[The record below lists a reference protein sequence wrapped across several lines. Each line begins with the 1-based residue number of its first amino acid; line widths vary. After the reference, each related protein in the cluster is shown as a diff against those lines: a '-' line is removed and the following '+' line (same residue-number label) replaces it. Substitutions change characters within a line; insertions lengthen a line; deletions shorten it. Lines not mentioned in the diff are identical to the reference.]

1 MAEEEE
7 AALALEV
14 YARNA
19 DEEDDDDDL
28 VYNDAPH
35 GSNSSSSDGGAAA
48 ISAMAAAAASSPSL
62 EDNDREEEI
71 SQQNNHAAA
80 AAGGGSEPPERAA
93 AGPDEEEEDDDDAEA
108 AGNYTNKWHQ
118 NGYGHVVPKQSGKF
132 SREESDI
139 IKTAIEEYCQRK
151 NITVKAL
158 CSEREHKADLKGAW
172 MEIAK
177 KLPERSVQSV
187 YRHGIRQCHP
197 FKRGAWSEAEVS
209 MLQDLVAHN
218 SKKWSMIQTKL
229 NRSADSCRD
238 KVNVKNVYCL

>member
-1 MAEEEE
+1 MAEEEEE

-35 GSNSSSSDGGAAA
+35 GSNSSSSDGVAA
-48 ISAMAAAAASSPSL
+48 IPVTAAAAAASPSL

-71 SQQNNHAAA
+71 SQQNNNAAVAAA
-80 AAGGGSEPPERAA
+80 GSEPPERV
-93 AGPDEEEEDDDDAEA
+93 AGQDEEEDDDDDDAEA
-108 AGNYTNKWHQ
+108 SANYTNKWHQ

-139 IKTAIEEYCQRK
+139 IKTAIEEYCGRK

-177 KLPERSVQSV
+177 RLPERSVQSV

-238 KVNVKNVYCL
+238 KVT